1 MNEKRATR
9 ETLQFVRDL
18 QLPAH
23 DYAIFGS
30 GPLLARDIIDA
41 ANDIDIL
48 CRGAAWAR
56 VREEGDIRRLDK
68 YGLSVVEFLEG
79 LVSFGTEWGIGSFD
93 VDELIDTAETIDG
106 LPFVRL
112 EYVIAY
118 KRIANRPK
126 DALHLQALESQG
138 YAT

>member
-1 MNEKRATR
+1 MTDKHATR

-18 QLPAH
+18 QLPPQ

-30 GPLLARDIIDA
+30 GPLLVRGIIDV

-56 VREEGDIRRLDK
+56 VREEGDIRRLEK
-68 YGLSVVEFLEG
+68 YSLSVVEFLEG
-79 LVSFGTEWGIGSFD
+79 QVSFGTEWGIGDFD
-93 VDELIDTAETIDG
+93 TDQLIDSSETIDG

-112 EYVIAY
+112 EHVVAY

-126 DALHLQALESQG
+126 DTLHLQALEAHG
-138 YAT
+138 HRT

>member
-9 ETLQFVRDL
+9 ETLQFVREL

-30 GPLLARDIIDA
+30 GPLLARGIIDA

-56 VREEGDIRRLDK
+56 VRQEGDIRRLDK

-106 LPFVRL
+106 LPFARL
-112 EYVIAY
+112 EHVIAY
-118 KRIANRPK
+118 KRIADRPK
-126 DALHLQALESQG
+126 DALHLRALEAHG

>member
-1 MNEKRATR
+1 MTDKRATR
-9 ETLQFVRDL
+9 ETLQVVRDL
-18 QLPAH
+18 HLPQQ

-30 GPLLARDIIDA
+30 GPLLVRGIIDV

-56 VREEGDIRRLDK
+56 VREEGEIRRLDK
-68 YGLSVVEFLEG
+68 YDLTVVEFLEG
-79 LVSFGTEWGIGSFD
+79 LVSFGTEWRIGSFD
-93 VDELIDTAETIDG
+93 ADQLIESAEIIDG

-112 EYVIAY
+112 EHVVAY

-126 DALHLQALESQG
+126 DARHLEALEAYGQ
-138 YAT
+138 AT